1 MIELDELDK
10 KIIMTL
16 QMDGRISFSKLARM
30 FHVSESTIYLRIKK
44 LREAGILKG
53 FSASIDY
60 KALGKNSLAYVLVK
74 TNPRQHQRAL
84 KVLTNIDD
92 IYEIY
97 DVTGEYQVLLK
108 IIVESRLKLN
118 EILNRVRRV
127 NGVREIYTLYV
138 LNVVKEEKV
147 IKV

>member
-1 MIELDELDK
+1 MVELDELDK

-16 QMDGRISFSKLARM
+16 QADGRTPFSKLARM

-53 FSASIDY
+53 FSANIDY

-74 TNPRQHQRAL
+74 TSPRQHQRAL

-97 DVTGEYQVLLK
+97 DVTGEYQILLK

-138 LNVVKEEKV
+138 LNTVKEEKI